1 MSIISEILTQERTV
15 CCAPGVSKKRL
26 FEDIARVV
34 CNDQRSMSYDD
45 VLDRL
50 IAREK
55 LGSTAVGGGIA
66 IPHSRV
72 SCCKTPIGVLISLEE
87 PIPFDAPDDIPVDLL
102 FTLLV
107 PEEAHQQHLDIL
119 AAIAQLFSVPTFC
132 EKLRN
137 AGSSRALYELICRQA
152 KSA

>member
-1 MSIISEILTQERTV
+1 
-15 CCAPGVSKKRL
+15 
-26 FEDIARVV
+26 
-34 CNDQRSMSYDD
+34 MSYDD

-119 AAIAQLFSVPTFC
+119 AAIAQLFSVPTLC
-132 EKLRN
+132 EKLRS

-152 KSA
+152 KTA

>member
-1 MSIISEILTQERTV
+1 MFTISEILTPERTV
-15 CCAPGVSKKRL
+15 CCVPGISKKRL
-26 FEDIARVV
+26 FEDIARIV
-34 CNDQRSMSYDD
+34 CNDQASMSYDD

-119 AAIAQLFSVPTFC
+119 AAIAQLFSVPSFC
-132 EKLRN
+132 EKLRS
-137 AGSSRALYELICRQA
+137 AGNSPALYELICRQA
-152 KSA
+152 KTA

>member
-1 MSIISEILTQERTV
+1 MSTISEILTQERTV
-15 CCAPGVSKKRL
+15 CCVPRVSKKRL
-26 FEDIARVV
+26 FEDIARIA
-34 CNDQRSMSYDD
+34 CDDQRSMSYDD

-72 SCCKTPIGVLISLEE
+72 TRCASPVGVLISLEE
-87 PIPFDAPDDIPVDLL
+87 PIPFDAPDEMPVDLL

-132 EKLRN
+132 EELRKASN
-137 AGSSRALYELICRQA
+137 SRALYELICRQA
-152 KSA
+152 ETS